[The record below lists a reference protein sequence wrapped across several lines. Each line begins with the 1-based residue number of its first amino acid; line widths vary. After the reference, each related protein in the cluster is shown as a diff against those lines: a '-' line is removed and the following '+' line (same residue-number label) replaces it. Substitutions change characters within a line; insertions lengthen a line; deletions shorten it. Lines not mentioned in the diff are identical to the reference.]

1 MWGSGYPAS
10 LMLVDKDD
18 TMFYYRIYIIQLYLK
33 VLCLEGDNANQR
45 PHDRSPAKYSYSN
58 CYCAHP
64 DKGKESSQQET
75 PQMPK
80 WQGIMTVLLTAS
92 VYSISFVPFIIYHI
106 VEMFTD
112 LDP

>member
-64 DKGKESSQQET
+64 DKGKESSQQEA
-75 PQMPK
+75 PQLSA
-80 WQGIMTVLLTAS
+80 QVAGYYDSSADRISLQYLFRA
-92 VYSISFVPFIIYHI
+92 VYHLSYRADDH
-106 VEMFTD
+106 
-112 LDP
+112 